1 MKLYMLCII
10 LHLVYLS
17 VEAQNESKLI
27 IDASPD
33 QTNMNPLIRLR
44 TFFGS
49 DLIGITS
56 NNPANSFIG
65 NRTGEDITTGS
76 ANIGLG
82 NVALANTKGG
92 SNNTGLGAVSAA
104 NNPEG
109 NQNTAIGSGA
119 MTQTFT
125 ASANTSVGYLA
136 GYIRDFGWNNVL
148 VGANTDSDKDDL
160 FNIIAIGQGTLVTGS
175 STVRFGN
182 SATGSYGGWANW
194 TNVSDGRF
202 KKNIN
207 PDVPGLDF
215 ILKLNPVTYQ
225 LDFNQIKRSLKEN
238 QGDSWNE
245 LLEKAIVEKERI
257 IQSGFIAQEVEKI
270 AAAVGYEFS
279 GVDAPKNSDDYYGL
293 RYSEFVM
300 PLVKSVQELNHALMV
315 RSMELRAERK
325 ILDDRL
331 NEVEKLIGGSF

>member
-1 MKLYMLCII
+1 MKLYLFMII
-10 LHLVYLS
+10 FLVGILP
-17 VEAQNESKLI
+17 VDDQNESKLI

-33 QTNMNPLIRLR
+33 QTNVNPLIRLR

-49 DLIGITS
+49 DMLGITS
-56 NNPANSFIG
+56 DHPANSFIG
-65 NRTGEDITTGS
+65 SRAGEDITTGS
-76 ANIGLG
+76 ANTGMG

-92 SNNTGLGAVSAA
+92 SNNTGLGAVSSA

-109 NQNTAIGSGA
+109 NQNTAIGTGA
-119 MTQTFT
+119 LTQTLT
-125 ASANTSVGYLA
+125 ASVNTSVGYLA
-136 GYIRDFGWNNVL
+136 GYIRDFGWNNVF
-148 VGANTDSDKDDL
+148 VGANTDSDKNDL
-160 FNIIAIGQGTLVTGS
+160 FNIIAIGQGTLVTSS

-202 KKNIN
+202 KKNIK

-225 LDFNQIKRSLKEN
+225 LDFNQIQNSLKEN
-238 QGDSWNE
+238 QGDSWNQ
-245 LLEKAIVEKERI
+245 LREKAIVEKEKI

-270 AAAVGYEFS
+270 AAGVGYEFS

-293 RYSEFVM
+293 RYAEFVV
-300 PLVKSVQELNHALMV
+300 PLVKSVQELNHALMI
-315 RSMELRAERK
+315 RKMELQAERK

-331 NEVEKLIGGSF
+331 NEVEKLIGGTF